1 MLTSILQTER
11 LSLREFSLLDGNFI
25 IQLLNTSGWLYFI
38 GDRNVKNTTQA
49 KIYLK
54 EKLIKSYKE
63 NGFGLFL
70 ITLKSNQTPI
80 GMCGLVKR
88 ENLDYPDIGF
98 ALLDEYMGKGYA
110 FEAADATM
118 KYAKD
123 ILKIEKILG
132 LATVDNKYSI
142 QLLKKIGLDFQKMI
156 LFEDANEELMLFTTI

>member
-11 LSLREFSLLDGNFI
+11 LSLREFSLLDSNFI

-49 KIYLK
+49 ETYLK